1 VLRLSG
7 VDAIAFLQG
16 QCTQDL
22 RGLDAAG
29 VTRGAFL
36 TPQGRILALAV
47 IRRDGDD
54 LALSLPSDL
63 ADTLRQHLQR
73 FIMRSKVRLTLEAPT
88 PLDDAAARHGF
99 SADAP
104 TDQALAA
111 IRSGIATVT
120 AATSGEWIPQ
130 MLNLDLVNAVSF
142 TKGCYTGQE
151 IVARTQHLGRIKRR
165 MFRYCL
171 DGAAPTALD
180 SLFFEAQKVGEV
192 VSSTRA
198 DGGSECLAVVN
209 LEYRDRPLCLADG
222 RICQPRALPY
232 EIPA

>member
-7 VDAIAFLQG
+7 ADAIGFLQG

-22 RGLDAAG
+22 WALDAAG

-47 IRRDGDD
+47 IRREDDD
-54 LALSLPSDL
+54 LLVSLPTDL
-63 ADTLRQHLQR
+63 VEGLRLHLQR
-73 FIMRSKVRLTLEAPT
+73 FVLRSKVRLTVTSAT
-88 PLDDAAARHGF
+88 PLDEAAVRHGF
-99 SADAP
+99 VADAP
-104 TDQALAA
+104 KDDGLAA

-130 MLNLDLVNAVSF
+130 MLNLDLVNAISF

-165 MFRYCL
+165 MFRYGLEGMAPAPL
-171 DGAAPTALD
+171 DPLLVED
-180 SLFFEAQKVGEV
+180 HKVGEV
-192 VSSTRA
+192 VSSTDV
-198 DGGSECLAVVN
+198 DGGAECLAVVN
-209 LEYRDRPLCLADG
+209 LEYRGRSLTLSDG
-222 RICQPRALPY
+222 RICEPLSLPY